1 MSTLQTPLRGL
12 VRGLVR
18 GAVQTD
24 QDTAAAATPSFPAGT
39 SLYLDFT
46 TGTYGA
52 STFATASP
60 TTRTLAQLVTG
71 AVTPTASGMLIGAG
85 DDVTVPLSPAVLSGT
100 WFSNTVGTFYC
111 EAVIAYDAS
120 GGFPRIWEMSDG
132 SDANRLIARYN
143 GATNIGG
150 VVTIGSSDTELTFT
164 PYALSVKFAIAY
176 NASGVAMCLNGGTV
190 QTDVAVVPTLTGLQ
204 LGNRNTTKNRQ
215 LDGNVRKFVYYVTK
229 LSSGSLQTLT
239 T

>member
-1 MSTLQTPLRGL
+1 MSLMGARRAVILQRP
-12 VRGLVR
+12 V
-18 GAVQTD
+18 
-24 QDTAAAATPSFPAGT
+24 AAAAASPYPSGT

-46 TGTYGA
+46 QAVYGA
-52 STFATASP
+52 STFASASP

-100 WFSNTVGTFYC
+100 WFSNTVGTFYV

-132 SDANRLIARYN
+132 TDANRLIARYN

-150 VVTIGSSDTELTFT
+150 VVTIGSSDTELVFT
-164 PYALSVKFAIAY
+164 PYTLAVKFAIAY
-176 NASGVAMCLNGGTV
+176 DASGIAVCLNGGTV
-190 QTDVAVVPTLTGLQ
+190 QTDAAVVPTLTGLQ

-215 LDGNVRKFVYYVTK
+215 LDGNVKKFAFYVTK
-229 LSSGSLQTLT
+229 LSSGALQTLT

>member
-1 MSTLQTPLRGL
+1 MGLLGARRAVILQRP
-12 VRGLVR
+12 V
-18 GAVQTD
+18 
-24 QDTAAAATPSFPAGT
+24 AAAEVSPFPSGT
-39 SLYLDFT
+39 SLSLDFT

-52 STFATASP
+52 STFATASCS
-60 TTRTLAQLVTG
+60 TRTLAQLVTG
-71 AVTPTASGMLIGAG
+71 AVTPTASGMLIGSS

-132 SDANRLIARYN
+132 TDGNRLIARYN

-150 VVTIGSSDTELTFT
+150 VVTIGSADTELTFT
-164 PYALSVKFAIAY
+164 PYTLAVKFAIAY

-215 LDGNVRKFVYYVTK
+215 LDGNVKKFSYYVTK
-229 LSSGSLQTLT
+229 LSNAALQALT

>member
-1 MSTLQTPLRGL
+1 MSLMGARRAVILQRP
-12 VRGLVR
+12 V
-18 GAVQTD
+18 
-24 QDTAAAATPSFPAGT
+24 AAAVASPYPSGT
-39 SLYLDFT
+39 SLYLDFVNAV
-46 TGTYGA
+46 YGA
-52 STFATASP
+52 STFASASP

-100 WFSNTVGTFYC
+100 WFSNTVGTFYV

-150 VVTIGSSDTELTFT
+150 VVTIGSADTELVFT
-164 PYALSVKFAIAY
+164 PYTLAVKFAIAY
-176 NASGVAMCLNGGTV
+176 DASGIAVCLNGGTV
-190 QTDVAVVPTLTGLQ
+190 QTDAAVVPTLTGLQ

-215 LDGNVRKFVYYVTK
+215 LDGNVKKFAFYVTK
-229 LSSGSLQTLT
+229 LGNAALQTLT

>member
-1 MSTLQTPLRGL
+1 MLRTPALLTSGRY
-12 VRGLVR
+12 
-18 GAVQTD
+18 AS
-24 QDTAAAATPSFPAGT
+24 ASSFPSGT
-39 SLYLDFT
+39 SLYLDFVN
-46 TGTYGA
+46 GIYGA
-52 STFATASP
+52 STFADASP

-71 AVTPTASGMLIGAG
+71 AVTPTASGMLIGAA
-85 DDVTVPLSPAVLSGT
+85 DDVSVPLSPAVLSGT
-100 WFSNTVGTFYC
+100 WFSNTVGTFFC

-150 VVTIGSSDTELTFT
+150 VVTIGSADTELTFT
-164 PYALSVKFAIAY
+164 PYTLAVKFAIAY
-176 NASGVAMCLNGGTV
+176 DASGVAMCLNGGTV
-190 QTDVAVVPTLTGLQ
+190 QTNAAVVPTLTGLQ

-215 LDGNVRKFVYYVTK
+215 LDGNLKKFSYYTTK
-229 LSSGSLQTLT
+229 LSSGAMQTLT